1 MNCQD
6 VMTPAPV
13 CCVPDDAVV
22 DVARLM
28 RAQDIGAI
36 PVVADRDSQRLI
48 GMVTDRDLAVRVVA
62 EGRDA
67 RETVVRDVMSMQPV
81 VCLVSDLYQQALQ
94 AMGEHQ
100 VRRIPVVDAAWPA
113 GRHHRPGRRRDP
125 AGPAL
130 HDRGGGRSHLRA
142 CRLAALSGA
151 VRGRGPRTAEVRANS
166 SENATRNLYAEPRR
180 LTTS

>member
-100 VRRIPVVDAAWPA
+100 VRRIPVVDA
-113 GRHHRPGRRRDP
+113 
-125 AGPAL
+125 
-130 HDRGGGRSHLRA
+130 GGRLVGIIA
-142 CRLAALSGA
+142 QADVATRLAQPSTTGA
-151 VRGRGPRTAEVRANS
+151 VVEAI
-166 SENATRNLYAEPRR
+166 SEPAASLR
-180 LTTS
+180 

>member
-100 VRRIPVVDAAWPA
+100 VRRIPVVDEQ
-113 GRHHRPGRRRDP
+113 GRLVGIIAQADV
-125 AGPAL
+125 AT
-130 HDRGGGRSHLRA
+130 
-142 CRLAALSGA
+142 RLAQPSTTGA
-151 VRGRGPRTAEVRANS
+151 IVEAI
-166 SENATRNLYAEPRR
+166 SEPAASLR
-180 LTTS
+180 

>member
-100 VRRIPVVDAAWPA
+100 VRRIPVVDAE
-113 GRHHRPGRRRDP
+113 G
-125 AGPAL
+125 
-130 HDRGGGRSHLRA
+130 
-142 CRLAALSGA
+142 RLAGIIAQADVATRLAQPSTTGA
-151 VRGRGPRTAEVRANS
+151 VVEAI
-166 SENATRNLYAEPRR
+166 SEPAASLR
-180 LTTS
+180 

>member
-36 PVVADRDSQRLI
+36 PVVADRDSHRLI

-100 VRRIPVVDAAWPA
+100 VRRIPVVDAD
-113 GRHHRPGRRRDP
+113 GRLVGIIAQADV
-125 AGPAL
+125 AT
-130 HDRGGGRSHLRA
+130 
-142 CRLAALSGA
+142 RLAQPSTTGA
-151 VRGRGPRTAEVRANS
+151 VVEAI
-166 SENATRNLYAEPRR
+166 SEPAASLR
-180 LTTS
+180 